1 MARYLK
7 EEKTGV
13 GPRVREYREN
23 KGWSQED
30 LAKRLN
36 MERNTL
42 GMKETGKRTFLP
54 EELLLLSD
62 IFEVTV
68 DELLTGTKTKSW
80 NIHRDLG
87 LNDSAIDAFRSFKK
101 SNPPLMLDW
110 LNDALSFRSVL
121 ESIALFMGVP
131 ANQDNMRLLETAYI
145 PDANQFHCTMS
156 PDVYDN
162 VISYE
167 IISNLKLARSG
178 DYMEY
183 FTPPMTREQLDIF
196 YQHLRGDQNGEEK

>member
-80 NIHRDLG
+80 
-87 LNDSAIDAFRSFKK
+87 K
-101 SNPPLMLDW
+101 
-110 LNDALSFRSVL
+110 
-121 ESIALFMGVP
+121 
-131 ANQDNMRLLETAYI
+131 LLIKQT
-145 PDANQFHCTMS
+145 
-156 PDVYDN
+156 
-162 VISYE
+162 
-167 IISNLKLARSG
+167 
-178 DYMEY
+178 
-183 FTPPMTREQLDIF
+183 
-196 YQHLRGDQNGEEK
+196 YQ